1 MPATTDSRGLHMT
14 DTQGIVKAALV
25 MAGILAAIGLI
36 VGLTLRH
43 HIGGFIRTV
52 EREAQEQAEAEA
64 AARINEKKQRTA
76 EDQPGTAGASSTDR
90 STARK

>member
-14 DTQGIVKAALV
+14 DTQGILKAALV
-25 MAGILAAIGLI
+25 MAGVLAAIGLI

-52 EREAQEQAEAEA
+52 EREAQEQAEAEEA
-64 AARINEKKQRTA
+64 AHINEKKQGTD
-76 EDQPGTAGASSTDR
+76 EDLPGAAGASSADR
-90 STARK
+90 SIARK